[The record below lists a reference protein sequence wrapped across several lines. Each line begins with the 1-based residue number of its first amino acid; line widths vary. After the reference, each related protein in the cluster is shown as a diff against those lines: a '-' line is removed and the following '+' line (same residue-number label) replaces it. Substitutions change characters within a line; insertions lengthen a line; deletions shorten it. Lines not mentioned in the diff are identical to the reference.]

1 MPNPKD
7 ENKEP
12 ETKDEGKEPETR
24 DEGADESGEREVQPV
39 PDIAGQIAPV
49 LDSIAALNAEI
60 ESIKTAVSALANAG
74 AVNASVNED
83 NGGDPEDYPT
93 IDLDEVNR
101 LIGA

>member
-1 MPNPKD
+1 MTTKKD
-7 ENKEP
+7 ETKEP
-12 ETKDEGKEPETR
+12 ETQDETKEPET
-24 DEGADESGEREVQPV
+24 APQQA
-39 PDIAGQIAPV
+39 PDITGQIAPV

>member
-1 MPNPKD
+1 MTTNKD
-7 ENKEP
+7 E
-12 ETKDEGKEPETR
+12 TKEPETR
-24 DEGADESGEREVQPV
+24 DETKEPETRDETKEPETEPQQV
-39 PDIAGQIAPV
+39 PDITGQIAPV

-74 AVNASVNED
+74 AVNASVSED
-83 NGGDPEDYPT
+83 NGDTEEYPT